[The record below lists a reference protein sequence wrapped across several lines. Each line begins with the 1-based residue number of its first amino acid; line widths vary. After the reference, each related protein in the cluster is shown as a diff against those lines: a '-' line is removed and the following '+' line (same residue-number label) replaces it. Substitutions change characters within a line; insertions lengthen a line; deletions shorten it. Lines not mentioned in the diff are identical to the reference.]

1 MSEGKWQS
9 AIKVASIQP
18 INYWLIVLLDV
29 DVSLVVRELKVHPL
43 PHPPKIHPILRGG
56 PTMSLK
62 FGIYLVEQRIVTA
75 EQFCGLVKIQQES
88 TRALP
93 TLALQKSLMTIR
105 QVANVLE
112 AIERSPEKDFQ
123 RLAIEMGYLHAKEAE
138 YLIQVQQS
146 TAETIRDLAV
156 ECGLLTERQASVLYL
171 HFQKKVSKK
180 STIAQTPAA
189 TKQPTK
195 PATSAPN
202 ESTSRPKQP
211 NFRRRPMIIEKQNAN
226 A

>member
-1 MSEGKWQS
+1 MC
-9 AIKVASIQP
+9 
-18 INYWLIVLLDV
+18 
-29 DVSLVVRELKVHPL
+29 
-43 PHPPKIHPILRGG
+43 GG

-75 EQFCGLVKIQQES
+75 EQFCGLIKIQQES

-138 YLIQVQQS
+138 YLLQVQQA
-146 TAETIRDLAV
+146 TAEPIRALAV

-180 STIAQTPAA
+180 SAAAQSPAA
-189 TKQPTK
+189 GQPATT
-195 PATSAPN
+195 PATSTPR
-202 ESTSRPKQP
+202 ESTPRPKQP
-211 NFRRRPMIIEKQNAN
+211 NFRRRPMIIENQNAN
-226 A
+226 V

>member
-1 MSEGKWQS
+1 
-9 AIKVASIQP
+9 
-18 INYWLIVLLDV
+18 
-29 DVSLVVRELKVHPL
+29 
-43 PHPPKIHPILRGG
+43 
-56 PTMSLK
+56 MSLK
-62 FGIYLVEQRIVTA
+62 FGIYLVEQRIVTT

-112 AIERSPEKDFQ
+112 AIEKSPDKDFQ

-138 YLIQVQQS
+138 YLLQVQQS
-146 TAETIRDLAV
+146 TAETIRALAV

-171 HFQKKVSKK
+171 HFQKNISKK
-180 STIAQTPAA
+180 KPTAEAPAA
-189 TKQPTK
+189 SQQP
-195 PATSAPN
+195 AQPN
-202 ESTSRPKQP
+202 ALEPREPTSRPKQP
-211 NFRRRPMIIEKQNAN
+211 NFRRRPMIIEKQKAN

>member
-1 MSEGKWQS
+1 
-9 AIKVASIQP
+9 
-18 INYWLIVLLDV
+18 
-29 DVSLVVRELKVHPL
+29 
-43 PHPPKIHPILRGG
+43 
-56 PTMSLK
+56 MSLK

-88 TRALP
+88 TRALH

-112 AIERSPEKDFQ
+112 AIEKSPGKDFQ
-123 RLAIEMGYLHAKEAE
+123 RLAIEMGYLHTKEAE
-138 YLIQVQQS
+138 YLVQVQQS
-146 TAETIRDLAV
+146 TAETIRSLAV

-171 HFQKKVSKK
+171 HYQKTASK
-180 STIAQTPAA
+180 SPATAQPPAA
-189 TKQPTK
+189 SPQKTEAKASAPTK
-195 PATSAPN
+195 SAP
-202 ESTSRPKQP
+202 RPKQP

>member
-1 MSEGKWQS
+1 
-9 AIKVASIQP
+9 
-18 INYWLIVLLDV
+18 
-29 DVSLVVRELKVHPL
+29 
-43 PHPPKIHPILRGG
+43 
-56 PTMSLK
+56 MSLK

-112 AIERSPEKDFQ
+112 AIEKSPDKDFQ

-138 YLIQVQQS
+138 YLLQVQQS
-146 TAETIRDLAV
+146 TAETIRALAV
-156 ECGLLTERQASVLYL
+156 ECGLLTERQASVLFL
-171 HFQKKVSKK
+171 HFQKNVSKK
-180 STIAQTPAA
+180 STAVQAPAA
-189 TKQPTK
+189 SQQTAK
-195 PATSAPN
+195 PKPSPPR

>member
-1 MSEGKWQS
+1 
-9 AIKVASIQP
+9 
-18 INYWLIVLLDV
+18 
-29 DVSLVVRELKVHPL
+29 
-43 PHPPKIHPILRGG
+43 
-56 PTMSLK
+56 MSLK

-138 YLIQVQQS
+138 YLLQVQQS
-146 TAETIRDLAV
+146 TAEPIRDLAV

-171 HFQKKVSKK
+171 HFQKNVSKK
-180 STIAQTPAA
+180 NTAAQTPAPSP
-189 TKQPTK
+189 QPTA
-195 PATSAPN
+195 PATSTPDAA
-202 ESTSRPKQP
+202 TRPKQP
-211 NFRRRPMIIEKQNAN
+211 NFRRRPMIIENQNAN

>member
-1 MSEGKWQS
+1 
-9 AIKVASIQP
+9 
-18 INYWLIVLLDV
+18 
-29 DVSLVVRELKVHPL
+29 
-43 PHPPKIHPILRGG
+43 
-56 PTMSLK
+56 MSLK

-112 AIERSPEKDFQ
+112 AIEGSPGKDFQ

-138 YLIQVQQS
+138 YLLQVQQS

-171 HFQKKVSKK
+171 HYQKNVSKK
-180 STIAQTPAA
+180 GSTAQSTA
-189 TKQPTK
+189 TGQQTTS
-195 PATSAPN
+195 PATSTPR

-211 NFRRRPMIIEKQNAN
+211 NFRRRPTIIEKQNAN

>member
-1 MSEGKWQS
+1 MATNAKRRFNSRDKLLAHAVGKCRCLLGSGGVKGPAAS
-9 AIKVASIQP
+9 ANHLTIP
-18 INYWLIVLLDV
+18 
-29 DVSLVVRELKVHPL
+29 
-43 PHPPKIHPILRGG
+43 PILRDG

-112 AIERSPEKDFQ
+112 AIETSPEKDFQ
-123 RLAIEMGYLHAKEAE
+123 RQAIEMGYLHAKEAE
-138 YLIQVQQS
+138 YLLQVQLS
-146 TAETIRDLAV
+146 TAETIRALAV
-156 ECGLLTERQASVLYL
+156 ECGLLTERQASVLFL
-171 HFQKKVSKK
+171 HYQKTASKQ
-180 STIAQTPAA
+180 TAIAQPPTAKPEAAA
-189 TKQPTK
+189 TSQP
-195 PATSAPN
+195 PA
-202 ESTSRPKQP
+202 RPKQP